1 MADLR
6 KRITELPTSTSTAG
20 LYTLGVNAQNEGVK
34 IPIGD
39 LLNGLQQPTQDAL
52 KTAQAANK
60 TAGEAKTLAQTAA
73 ENASTALST
82 ANDATSK
89 AETANSVAE
98 QANRNANT
106 ASATASEAEKTAGE
120 AKTAVETN
128 RVELDDIIRPRMF
141 INAKELLSLT
151 SSTTLATVIG
161 ALSTHKDSA
170 LFKRAGLVVTF
181 PGEQG
186 WE

>member
-39 LLNGLQQPTQDAL
+39 LLNGLIQPTQDAL
-52 KTAQAANK
+52 KTSQAANK
-60 TAGEAKTLAQTAA
+60 TAGEAKTLASSAQQAA
-73 ENASTALST
+73 TEATTT
-82 ANDATSK
+82 ANSAISK

-98 QANRNANT
+98 QANRNADT
-106 ASATASEAEKTAGE
+106 ARETASEAENTAGE
-120 AKTAVETN
+120 AKAAVETN
-128 RVELDDIIRPRMF
+128 RTELDNIIAPRLF
-141 INAKELLSLT
+141 INAKEMLSLT
-151 SSTTLATVIG
+151 QSTTLATVIG
-161 ALSTHKDSA
+161 ALSSHKDSA
-170 LFKRAGLVVTF
+170 LFKKAGLVVTF

-186 WE
+186 